1 MPRATVVIDVVGLS
15 SSLLGERTP
24 NLNQFIGEGNLRR
37 IEPVLPAVTCSVQ
50 SSMVT
55 GLHPREHGIVGNGW
69 YNREMAEI
77 QFWKQSNH
85 LVKGEKVWEAAR
97 NRDSSVT
104 CSKMFWW
111 YNMYSSA
118 DLSVTPRP
126 IYKADGRKLP
136 DCYSHPSEFR
146 DRLQAELGTF
156 PLFKFWGPAASIE
169 SSKWIAEASMKVH
182 EWKNPTLTLIYLP
195 HLDYGLQKLGPDHP
209 EIPNAVAEID
219 EVVGKLIDFYRNR
232 GVRILILSEYG
243 IESVNRPIEVNRAL
257 RRAGLIHVRE
267 EEGHE
272 LLDAGASRAF
282 AVADHQVAHV
292 YVNSLNH
299 LDAAREV
306 LGGLAGV
313 AQCLDRD
320 EQNELGIDHQR
331 SGDLVLVAEKGA
343 WFNYHYWLDDRRA
356 PDFAR
361 TVDIHRKPGYDPLEL
376 YVDPEI
382 SVPWLKIGGYLL
394 KKKLGLRGLLEVIP
408 LDPSLL
414 KGSHGRAIE
423 NPELHP
429 VLIGDKEILPP
440 KDAVHCTEIKEIVL
454 KSLFGEA

>member
-1 MPRATVVIDVVGLS
+1 
-15 SSLLGERTP
+15 
-24 NLNQFIGEGNLRR
+24 
-37 IEPVLPAVTCSVQ
+37 
-50 SSMVT
+50 
-55 GLHPREHGIVGNGW
+55 
-69 YNREMAEI
+69 
-77 QFWKQSNH
+77 
-85 LVKGEKVWEAAR
+85 
-97 NRDSSVT
+97 T

-136 DCYSHPSEFR
+136 DCYSHPSELR

-219 EVVGKLIDFYRNR
+219 EVVGKLIDFYRDR

-376 YVDPEI
+376 YIDPEI
-382 SVPWLKIGGYLL
+382 RLPWLKIGGYLL

>member
-1 MPRATVVIDVVGLS
+1 MPRATVVINVVGLS
-15 SSLLGERTP
+15 SSLFGERTP
-24 NLNQFIGEGNLRR
+24 NLNRFIGEEYLRR

-111 YNMYSSA
+111 YNMYSST
-118 DLSVTPRP
+118 DYSVTPRP

-136 DCYSHPSEFR
+136 DCYSHPSELR

-219 EVVGKLIDFYRNR
+219 EVVGKLIDFYRDR

-257 RRAGLIHVRE
+257 RRAGLIHIRE

-292 YVNSLNH
+292 YVKSPNH

-382 SVPWLKIGGYLL
+382 SLPWLKIGGYLL